1 MNPTLQHRPFD
12 FGKAAAYVL
21 LFIML
26 LCLITCG
33 QSCMSIKKATQKVIT
48 NKEAFDTVGK
58 LYIDLHPCV
67 KDSVVT
73 FLPGETTIL
82 VDSVQTYLPGDTIN
96 TLRVDTL
103 VTFITKTV
111 NRVDTFRASVK
122 DLQTFKILTKDYEK
136 LLAENNSQQGKIY
149 QLEKIDIEQKQ
160 TIQRQKLYIW
170 GPWVFILIGMIVY
183 IFIKSKVPFLNL
195 KKLG

>member
-1 MNPTLQHRPFD
+1 MNPTLQRKPFD
-12 FGKAAAYVL
+12 FGQAAAYALIAIL
-21 LFIML
+21 LG
-26 LCLITCG
+26 CLITCG
-33 QSCMSIKKATQKVIT
+33 QGCMNIKKATQKVIT

-82 VDSVQTYLPGDTIN
+82 VDTVQTILPGDTIN
-96 TLRVDTL
+96 NFRVDTL
-103 VTFITKTV
+103 VSFITRTV
-111 NRVDTFRASVK
+111 NRVDTFKASVK
-122 DLQTFKILTKDYEK
+122 DLQTFKILVKDYEK
-136 LLAENNSQQGKIY
+136 LLAENNTQSGKIY
-149 QLEKIDIEQKQ
+149 QLEKINLEQKQ

-170 GPWVFILIGMIVY
+170 GPWVSILIGMIVY
-183 IFIKSKVPFLNL
+183 IFIKAKVPFLNL